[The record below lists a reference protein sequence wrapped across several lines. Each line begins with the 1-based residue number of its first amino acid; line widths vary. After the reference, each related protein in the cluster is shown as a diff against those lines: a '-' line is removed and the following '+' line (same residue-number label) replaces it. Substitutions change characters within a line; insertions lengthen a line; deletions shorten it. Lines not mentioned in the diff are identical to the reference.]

1 MRKEYRRKQ
10 LFTKLF
16 RKSVRRLEKVF
27 LIEDKQ
33 IGIKKLEPLEQIIN
47 AYFLAMGQSVLM
59 TYLHYLIWLNIM
71 FFF

>member
-59 TYLHYLIWLNIM
+59 TYLHYLI
-71 FFF
+71 